1 MALKDFMIKSNAQ
14 MAGHITVG
22 GYLAGPSNLVIDPA
36 GVGDDTGTV
45 EVKGNLQVNGTTTT
59 VNSTTLDVADINITV
74 AKGAANAGAADG
86 AGLTVD
92 GASATLTYAST
103 GDKWVFNKAPFYNT
117 DALLV
122 ASDLSIATDAT
133 PAGDGGISYDPS
145 TKQFTYTPATLAGLG
160 LTDTDNLT
168 EGTTNLYF
176 TNARADTRATLR
188 ITAADIGNLN
198 NVDETGVANNK
209 ILKYTSTSSKW
220 EVADESTPGIANLVE
235 DTSPQLGGD
244 LDVNGQKIVT
254 TSNGHILI
262 EPNGLGKIGIGSVTS
277 PDTIMHFKI
286 DEPIITIQ
294 RTDNTKVPGLRWEGA
309 AGYEAASI
317 RLDGTN
323 GTTNTLIFKT
333 FDGSSNVERLRLMS
347 TAGAGA
353 VVTGSLEAET
363 LISTIATGTAP
374 LTVTSTTMVSNLN
387 ADKLDDKEF
396 TDIIAEAT
404 ALAIALGQ
412 NMAQTFKNY
421 TAASIGSTPT
431 TVYTVASATTSILI
445 GVNLANRTASQ
456 ITVSA
461 QLGTTYIVKD
471 APIPSGGALSVLE
484 GKIIAE
490 AADTIVVTSD
500 TSSSC
505 DAIVSVL
512 EQT

>member
-1 MALKDFMIKSNAQ
+1 MM
-14 MAGHITVG
+14 GHNTIG
-22 GYLAGPSNLVIDPA
+22 GYLAGPATFVIDPA
-36 GVGDDTGTV
+36 AIGDDTGLV
-45 EVKGNLQVNGTTTT
+45 QIKGGLQVDGTTTT
-59 VNSTTLDVADINITV
+59 VNSATLDVADLNITI
-74 AKGAANAGAADG
+74 AKGAATATAADG

-92 GASATLTYAST
+92 GANATLTYSST
-103 GDKWVFNKAPFYNT
+103 GDKWVFNKAPFYN
-117 DALLV
+117 ANAILV
-122 ASDLSIATDAT
+122 ANDLTIATDAT

-145 TKQFTYTPATLAGLG
+145 TKQFTYTPAVLSG
-160 LTDTDNLT
+160 LTGTTDDIT
-168 EGTTNLYF
+168 EGSTNLYF
-176 TNARADTRATLR
+176 TNQRADTRATLR

-209 ILKYTSTSSKW
+209 ILKYNSTSSKW

-353 VVTGSLEAET
+353 VVTGSLQAET

-374 LTVTSTTMVSNLN
+374 LTVASTTMVSNLN

-404 ALAIALGQ
+404 ALAIALG
-412 NMAQTFKNY
+412 
-421 TAASIGSTPT
+421 
-431 TVYTVASATTSILI
+431 
-445 GVNLANRTASQ
+445 
-456 ITVSA
+456 
-461 QLGTTYIVKD
+461 
-471 APIPSGGALSVLE
+471 
-484 GKIIAE
+484 
-490 AADTIVVTSD
+490 
-500 TSSSC
+500 
-505 DAIVSVL
+505 
-512 EQT
+512 